1 MTNRSGMA
9 AVSIILLIL
18 VIAVPGLI
26 YYFFEWEKPQLKLD
40 TELTTIGRQKDVSI
54 TFRDARSGIRDF
66 KVAIIQQQSEFGVAS
81 LEVPEKGTF
90 EKTVNLEIAPKK
102 LGLKDGDAVLRI
114 QARDFS
120 PLKNSSVLEVP
131 VTIDSVVPRVSLLTR
146 AHNVNPGGSC
156 LVVYGINKRVEK
168 SGVLCGD
175 EFFKGYPVREGATTL
190 YVCYFAVPLNVSRST
205 PMVVTVEDAAENK
218 ASTTI
223 PFYIRTAHKF
233 RDDTVTVGPGFVNG
247 KAAEFQQVD
256 PNLEGKEP
264 EEVFRYLNTS
274 LRGENDKK
282 IRSVCTASDAKQ
294 LWQDTFIRM
303 ANTAPKALFGDRRT
317 YRYQGLDMGSSVHLG
332 VDLASTMSD
341 AVPAA
346 NSGIVV
352 YADDLGI
359 YGNTVIIDHGQ
370 GISSLYAHLSSMA
383 VSAGQQVMRGVAI
396 GNTGATG
403 FAGGDHL
410 HFSVMVG
417 GVFVNPI
424 EWWDS
429 HWIQDNVA
437 SKLELISGYE
447 ESKVALPFSGGM

>member
-1 MTNRSGMA
+1 
-9 AVSIILLIL
+9 
-18 VIAVPGLI
+18 
-26 YYFFEWEKPQLKLD
+26 
-40 TELTTIGRQKDVSI
+40 
-54 TFRDARSGIRDF
+54 
-66 KVAIIQQQSEFGVAS
+66 
-81 LEVPEKGTF
+81 
-90 EKTVNLEIAPKK
+90 
-102 LGLKDGDAVLRI
+102 
-114 QARDFS
+114 
-120 PLKNSSVLEVP
+120 
-131 VTIDSVVPRVSLLTR
+131 
-146 AHNVNPGGSC
+146 
-156 LVVYGINKRVEK
+156 
-168 SGVLCGD
+168 
-175 EFFKGYPVREGATTL
+175 
-190 YVCYFAVPLNVSRST
+190 
-205 PMVVTVEDAAENK
+205 
-218 ASTTI
+218 
-223 PFYIRTAHKF
+223 
-233 RDDTVTVGPGFVNG
+233 
-247 KAAEFQQVD
+247 
-256 PNLEGKEP
+256 
-264 EEVFRYLNTS
+264 
-274 LRGENDKK
+274 
-282 IRSVCTASDAKQ
+282 
-294 LWQDTFIRM
+294 
-303 ANTAPKALFGDRRT
+303 
-317 YRYQGLDMGSSVHLG
+317 
-332 VDLASTMSD
+332 MSD